1 MELQDLILI
10 AATSL
15 GLLSVCKAFINF
27 LRWVWVMFFR
37 PPKDLKEYGSW
48 AVITGSTDGIGK
60 ALAFELGSKGLN
72 LVLVGRSPSKLETTS
87 KEIHGKYGGKVET
100 KSIVIDFAKSSGEE
114 ICKMIEGGIRGLDV
128 GILINNAGV
137 AYPYVMYFH
146 EVELELMESHV
157 KVNIDAATWATR
169 SVLPGMLKKKKGA
182 ILNIGSGS
190 SLSSYP
196 LGAVYAAT
204 NAPFVST

>member
-27 LRWVWVMFFR
+27 LGWVWVMFFR
-37 PPKDLKEYGSW
+37 PPKNLKEYGSW
-48 AVITGSTDGIGK
+48 AVVTGSTDGIGK

-72 LVLVGRSPSKLETTS
+72 LVLVGRSPPKLEATS
-87 KEIHGKYGGKVET
+87 KEIHEKYGGKVET
-100 KSIVIDFAKSSGEE
+100 KSIVIDFAKASSGEE
-114 ICKMIEGGIRGLDV
+114 ISQMIEGGIRGLDV
-128 GILINNAGV
+128 GVLINNAGM
-137 AYPYVMYFH
+137 AYPNVMFFH
-146 EVELELMESHV
+146 EVELELIESLV
-157 KVNIDAATWATR
+157 KVNIDAATWVTR

-182 ILNIGSGS
+182 IINIGSATS
-190 SLSSYP
+190 TFSYP

-204 NAPFVST
+204 KA

>member
-72 LVLVGRSPSKLETTS
+72 LVLVGRSPSKLEATS
-87 KEIHGKYGGKVET
+87 KEIHEKYGGKVET
-100 KSIVIDFAKSSGEE
+100 KSIVIDLAKSSGEE

-157 KVNIDAATWATR
+157 KVNIDAATWVTR

-182 ILNIGSGS
+182 IINIGSGS
-190 SLSSYP
+190 SFFPFP

-204 NAPFVST
+204 KA